1 MTPAAQAAL
10 RLAAGRGPALP
21 ESLDYAG
28 ILDFALTHDIAE
40 FVWRSL
46 KSQPVPPGITA
57 EFRKRETATAL
68 RNTLLLAELDRILTR
83 FKERGIESLPLKGPR
98 LSQRL
103 YGNPLLR
110 PSVDLDILVR
120 PADVERASQVL
131 RELGYAAE
139 LDRPF
144 SSILKSQGQIAFVK
158 DDAAQ
163 SMVEIH
169 WRLFFET
176 LPMPSRFEDPWLN
189 LLNGDFR
196 GEDLCVYL
204 CFHWAKEYTNLM
216 PLLLYAEALTEAGH
230 VGWEVLLAELRA
242 QGIERTMLLGTWL
255 ANQVL
260 AAPAPEWVL
269 ERAAADPRVLD
280 LAARVTALYTVDPL
294 WPTPEERLRFFWD
307 LLDRRSH
314 RWKMTFATV
323 AAPTLAEWRAV
334 RLPAWLFP
342 LYYVFRPV
350 RLLARRL

>member
-1 MTPAAQAAL
+1 MTTVAQTAL
-10 RLAAGRGPALP
+10 RLAAGRGPTLP
-21 ESLDYAG
+21 PGIDYAG
-28 ILDFALTHDIAE
+28 VLDFAHTHDVVE

-46 KSQPVPPGITA
+46 KAHTVPPAVAA

-68 RNTLLLAELDRILTR
+68 RNTVLIAELDRILAR
-83 FKERGIESLPLKGPR
+83 FHELGIQALPLKGPR
-98 LSQRL
+98 LSGRL

-120 PADVERASQVL
+120 PHHVERASQVL

-144 SSILKSQGQIAFVK
+144 SSILKSQGQIAFTK
-158 DDAAQ
+158 DDSVQ

-169 WRLFFET
+169 WRLFFEA

-189 LLNGDFR
+189 LLHGDFR

-216 PLLLYAEALTEAGH
+216 PLLLYAEALAEAGH
-230 VGWEVLLAELRA
+230 IGWEVLLAELRA

-255 ANQVL
+255 ANQL
-260 AAPAPEWVL
+260 LHAPAPDWVL
-269 ERAAADPRVLD
+269 ERAAADPRVRE
-280 LAARVTALYTVDPL
+280 LAGRVAAIFSTQPQ
-294 WPTPEERLRFFWD
+294 WPTAGQRLRFFWD
-307 LLDRRSH
+307 LLDRPAH
-314 RWKMTFATV
+314 RLKMTFATV
-323 AAPTLAEWRAV
+323 AAPTLAEWRSV
-334 RLPAWLFP
+334 QLPAWLFP
-342 LYYVFRPV
+342 LYYVIRPV